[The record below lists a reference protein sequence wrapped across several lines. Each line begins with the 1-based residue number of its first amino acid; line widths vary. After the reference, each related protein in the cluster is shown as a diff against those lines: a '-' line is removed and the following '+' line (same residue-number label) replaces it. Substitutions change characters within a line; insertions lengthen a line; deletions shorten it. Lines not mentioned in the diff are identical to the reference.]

1 MGRGESIGSYG
12 CEGQAVNRRQRR
24 HEYAKIP
31 GTAARRRYIQ
41 VISPLRIATS
51 LSRVLLGTIVGRKST
66 NDVGG

>member
-12 CEGQAVNRRQRR
+12 CEGQAVNRRQRG

-41 VISPLRIATS
+41 VSSRIATS
-51 LSRVLLGTIVGRKST
+51 LSRVLLGTTVGRKST